1 MAFAFAHRKQKKR
14 SFRKLWI
21 IRINAAC
28 RMNNISYSKFMG
40 GLHKAN
46 INLNRK
52 TLAHL
57 AWHDSE
63 AFAKLVEMTRE

>member
-14 SFRKLWI
+14 EFRKLWI

-28 RMNNISYSKFMG
+28 RQNDMSYSRFIN

-46 INLNRK
+46 ITINRK
-52 TLAHL
+52 SLAHL

-63 AFAKLVEMTRE
+63 AFARLVEIVKG